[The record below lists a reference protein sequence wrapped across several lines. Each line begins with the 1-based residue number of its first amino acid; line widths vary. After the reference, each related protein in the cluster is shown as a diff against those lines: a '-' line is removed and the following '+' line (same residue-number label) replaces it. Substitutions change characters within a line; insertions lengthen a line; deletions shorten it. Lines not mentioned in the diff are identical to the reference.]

1 MDIVH
6 LIEAKITHSSQDR
19 SSHTYAEI
27 EQSISLDHS
36 EGNHNIHFDKY
47 ENSIYNIKEK
57 KIRLDKYNC
66 Y

>member
-6 LIEAKITHSSQDR
+6 LIEAKIVHSNQDH

-36 EGNHNIHFDKY
+36 EGYYNIHIMKQMKVM
-47 ENSIYNIKEK
+47 IH
-57 KIRLDKYNC
+57 R
-66 Y
+66 